1 MMNKRNK
8 FRALIILLGMVA
20 AQPLGASD
28 DWVASAEIKPDTPY
42 FGITSA
48 NGTIGMVSSREPFQ
62 CENVIL
68 ADVYDVFGR
77 GRVSNFLPQV
87 NPVHL
92 EITLDGSRI
101 TASKVKDYVQQ
112 MDLSDGSFTGKMDF
126 RGHQV
131 SYTYRALRQ
140 LPNAVMMEVQ
150 ITASGKCA
158 LRIDNIH
165 SLPASLHDASM
176 TARTLTFHHKPGTRI
191 DLLTTSSLS
200 PTGKVRC
207 VTSSA
212 ILTDTV
218 PVHLQ
223 PDMDKHLYR
232 IERTMEAGETLSF
245 RVVGALISTAQV
257 SDPLNQAE
265 RIVTY
270 TALQDPDEL
279 VRRHKEAWR
288 QLWKGD
294 IRIGGDETIQRE
306 VRTMLYHLY
315 AFNRTSGSFSPSPMG
330 LSGLGYNGHVFW
342 DTEIFMTPT
351 LQVLNP
357 MMARSNIQY
366 RFDRLS
372 EARRNAASWGYL
384 GAMFPWESAESG
396 AEECPVTSLSG
407 TFQHHVTADVAI
419 AAWNYFRATQDRDW
433 LRETGWPI
441 LRETAK
447 FWASRVEE
455 QDGKYHIRNVMA
467 ADEWALNVDDD
478 AYTNGAAL
486 RNLEYAAAA
495 AKVLGIPA
503 PAEWNTIAGAL
514 VQESFEGG
522 VTREH
527 ATYDGAKIK
536 QGDVVLLYWPLGLT
550 DGPQALRDLAYYQ
563 QKVPKKGTP
572 AMTKCINSIICS
584 REGRTEEA
592 LRWFTDSYRPNLRP
606 PFGVI
611 AEFEG
616 GTNPYFLTGA
626 GGALQAI
633 IFGFGGYDLTD
644 EGLVCRE
651 QKLPRSWTSLEI
663 IRNRQEN

>member
-28 DWVASAEIKPDTPY
+28 DWVVSAEIKPDTPY

-101 TASKVKDYVQQ
+101 TSSRVKDYVQR
-112 MDLSDGSFTGKMDF
+112 MDLSDGSFTGEMDF
-126 RGHQV
+126 RGHRL
-131 SYTYRALRQ
+131 SYTYRALRS
-140 LPNAVMMEVQ
+140 LPEAMMMEVS
-150 ITASGKCA
+150 ITAAKACS

-165 SLPASLHDASM
+165 ALPSSLRDPSM
-176 TARTLTFHHKPGTRI
+176 TARTLTFHHKKGTRLN
-191 DLLTTSSLS
+191 LLTTSSLS

-207 VTSSA
+207 VSSST
-212 ILTDTV
+212 ILMDDD
-218 PVHLQ
+218 PVHMQ

-232 IERTMEAGETLSF
+232 IERVLAAGETLTF
-245 RVVGALISTAQV
+245 RLFGTVISTAQV

-270 TALQDPDEL
+270 AALQEPDEL

-315 AFNRTSGSFSPSPMG
+315 AFNRTSGGFSPSPMG

-342 DTEIFMTPT
+342 DTEIFMMPS
-351 LQVLNP
+351 LLVLNP
-357 MMARSNIQY
+357 AMARSNLQY
-366 RFDRLS
+366 RFNRLA

-419 AAWNYFRATQDRDW
+419 AAWNYFRATQDYDW
-433 LRETGWPI
+433 LRNIGWPI
-441 LRETAK
+441 LESTAR
-447 FWASRVEE
+447 FWVSRVEE
-455 QDGKYHIRNVMA
+455 QDGIYHIRNVMA

-478 AYTNGAAL
+478 AYTNGAAK
-486 RNLEYAAAA
+486 RNLEYAAEAA
-495 AKVLGIPA
+495 GLLGLTA
-503 PAEWNTIAGAL
+503 PAEWSAIADAL
-514 VQESFEGG
+514 ALESFEGG
-522 VTREH
+522 VIREH
-527 ATYDGAKIK
+527 ATYDGAQIK

-563 QKVPKKGTP
+563 SKVPKKGTP
-572 AMTKCINSIICS
+572 AMTKCIYSIICS

-592 LRWFTDSYRPNLRP
+592 LRWFTDAYRPNLKG
-606 PFGVI
+606 PFGVM

-626 GGALQAI
+626 GGVLQALV
-633 IFGFGGYDLTD
+633 FGFGGYDLTD
-644 EGLVCRE
+644 KGLVRRG
-651 QKLPRSWTSLEI
+651 QNLPREWTSLEI
-663 IRNRQEN
+663 GSLAGE